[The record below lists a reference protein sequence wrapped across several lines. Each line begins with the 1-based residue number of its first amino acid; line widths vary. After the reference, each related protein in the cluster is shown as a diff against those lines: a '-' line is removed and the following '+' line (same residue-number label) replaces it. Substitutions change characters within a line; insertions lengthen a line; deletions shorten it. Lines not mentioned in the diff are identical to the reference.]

1 MGSIFLALVH
11 LRECKV
17 YEFLQHE
24 IQFFI
29 FCLTTL
35 FTLINP
41 IGISPILIIMTE
53 RFSKKEK
60 INIAKKGS
68 LTAFITLILFSLL
81 GSVIFNFFGI
91 TIEAFQIMG
100 GILFFRNGLRMLDSK
115 IGRSRTTPAEQEESE
130 ESDDIAVSPIG
141 IPLIAGPGA
150 ITAAMLLSS
159 QTPQIYSYF
168 TLIFSIFFVLSL
180 VYLIL
185 RNENVIL
192 KLLGTTGIRIIQRL
206 MGLILMVIA
215 VQFVINGMISI
226 YEPLLG

>member
-1 MGSIFLALVH
+1 
-11 LRECKV
+11 
-17 YEFLQHE
+17 
-24 IQFFI
+24 
-29 FCLTTL
+29 
-35 FTLINP
+35 
-41 IGISPILIIMTE
+41 MTE

-60 INIAKKGS
+60 INIAQKGS

-159 QTPQIYSYF
+159 QTPQLYSYF

-185 RNENVIL
+185 RNGDMIL

-215 VQFVINGMISI
+215 VQFVINGVISI
-226 YEPLLG
+226 YNPLTG

>member
-17 YEFLQHE
+17 YEFFQYE

-53 RFSKKEK
+53 RFSEKEK

-68 LTAFITLILFSLL
+68 LTAFITLILFSLV

-100 GILFFRNGLRMLDSK
+100 GVIFFRSGMRMLDAK
-115 IGRSRTTPAEQEESE
+115 VGRSRTTESE
-130 ESDDIAVSPIG
+130 REEFKDTDEIAISPIG
-141 IPLIAGPGA
+141 VPLITGPGA
-150 ITAAMLLSS
+150 ITG
-159 QTPQIYSYF
+159 
-168 TLIFSIFFVLSL
+168 V
-180 VYLIL
+180 
-185 RNENVIL
+185 VIL
-192 KLLGTTGIRIIQRL
+192 SGKAPTNFSVLVLLFSVIISMFIFYFILKAGNYIGQKIGIAGMRVIERM

-215 VQFVINGMISI
+215 VQFIINGIETI
-226 YEPLLG
+226 ANRII

>member
-1 MGSIFLALVH
+1 MGLIFLALVH
-11 LRECKV
+11 LRECNMD
-17 YEFLQHE
+17 EFFQHE

-60 INIAKKGS
+60 INIAQKGS

-159 QTPQIYSYF
+159 QTPQLYSYF

-185 RNENVIL
+185 RNGDMIL

-215 VQFVINGMISI
+215 VQFVINGVISI
-226 YEPLLG
+226 YNPLMG